1 MRKATKVTEKQV
13 AYLTGINDAIVR
25 LEELR
30 KEVSGAYEMGILQS
44 ISTLEKYLETTGKII
59 TMQKDDE

>member
-1 MRKATKVTEKQV
+1 MRKVTKVTEKQV

-30 KEVSGAYEMGILQS
+30 TEVSGAYEMGILQS